1 MVLKLLQSKDL
12 KPPSS
17 RVAQATVE
25 RECYNSLLEMEK
37 LLAKCVSEVPVRKK
51 GKGKGRG
58 KTQAP
63 TSVRFSC
70 AGAIVQY
77 GVSKGWIVPTA

>member
-70 AGAIVQY
+70 AGVIVQY